1 MSCDP
6 YLEQAK
12 NNEQAARSIE
22 RDYPDW
28 AVTMC
33 FYAALHWVEYY
44 ACVNGHNIRKEH
56 PASSPHESR
65 WNYVFKLAKQL
76 GNRNLLKVYENLEN
90 ESKKS
95 RYLKDII
102 TNAKALNAK
111 AYYTKEKLRVTQSF
125 QNLQQIRQ
133 LLEDELKKSPKGDG
147 NE

>member
-1 MSCDP
+1 M
-6 YLEQAK
+6 
-12 NNEQAARSIE
+12 
-22 RDYPDW
+22 
-28 AVTMC
+28 
-33 FYAALHWVEYY
+33 
-44 ACVNGHNIRKEH
+44 
-56 PASSPHESR
+56 
-65 WNYVFKLAKQL
+65 
-76 GNRNLLKVYENLEN
+76 EN

-102 TNAKALNAK
+102 INAKVLNAK